1 MTGWVPWLAQ
11 VTGLGGGEL
20 APPTASKATT
30 LLANDAALVVLA
42 GLCLTLLFAPWA
54 VRIWRKTGRRHRKF
68 KGLADL
74 AVPRPAGLPGA
85 VALPRPLAAPGAP
98 SSPFQRVTTT
108 TQAPAPP
115 AKSATR
121 ASRRRVRAHRPRNPT
136 LAELGGLPP
145 LRPAPD
151 TPPAAP

>member
-11 VTGLGGGEL
+11 VNGLGGGEL
-20 APPTASKATT
+20 VPPTASKATT

-54 VRIWRKTGRRHRKF
+54 VRIWRNTGRRHRKF
-68 KGLADL
+68 KDLADL

-98 SSPFQRVTTT
+98 SSPFQRITTT
-108 TQAPAPP
+108 TQPPAPP
-115 AKSATR
+115 AAAAAR

-136 LAELGGLPP
+136 LAEIGGLPP
-145 LRPAPD
+145 LRPASGS
-151 TPPAAP
+151 PPAAP